1 MDTTSTKLVLM
12 IRFVAFLAFF
22 YLLLDLL
29 VSRLIKD
36 PASKLRGFF
45 ALVASPLTRPIRSFL
60 PPSATDDQVRFAA
73 LGLVGLV
80 WVIVVLASR

>member
-1 MDTTSTKLVLM
+1 MDTTSTKFVLM

-29 VSRLIKD
+29 VSRLIKS
-36 PASKLRGFF
+36 PASKVRGFF

-60 PPSATDDQVRFAA
+60 PPSATDDQIRFTA
-73 LGLVGLV
+73 LGLVGVV
-80 WVIVVLASR
+80 WVVVVLASR